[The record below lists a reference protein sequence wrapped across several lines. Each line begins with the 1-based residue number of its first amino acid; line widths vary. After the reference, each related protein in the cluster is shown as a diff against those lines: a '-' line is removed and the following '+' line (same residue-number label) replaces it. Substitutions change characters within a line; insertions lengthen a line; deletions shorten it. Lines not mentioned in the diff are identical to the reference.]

1 MQQNWQHGNILCT
14 LSFQDKLHHN
24 IGRQRS
30 LVAIGTHD
38 LDTVEP
44 PFVYDAETPSEIC
57 FRPLNQSREFTAAEL
72 MDFYSTDSHLRHYL
86 GIIRD
91 KPRYPVIRDK
101 NGIVLSMPPI
111 INSDHTKI
119 TLNTKNIFID
129 ITATDLNKAKIV
141 LDTIVCMFS

>member
-1 MQQNWQHGNILCT
+1 
-14 LSFQDKLHHN
+14 
-24 IGRQRS
+24 
-30 LVAIGTHD
+30 VAVGTHD

-44 PFVYDAETPSEIC
+44 PFVYDAEIPSEIR

-72 MDFYSTDSHLRHYL
+72 MAVYSTDSHLRHYL
-86 GIIRD
+86 GIIRN

-111 INSDHTKI
+111 INGDHTKI
-119 TLNTKNIFID
+119 TLNTKNVFID

>member
-1 MQQNWQHGNILCT
+1 M
-14 LSFQDKLHHN
+14 
-24 IGRQRS
+24 
-30 LVAIGTHD
+30 AIGTHD

-44 PFVYDAETPSEIC
+44 PFVYDAEIPSEIC
-57 FRPLNQSREFTAAEL
+57 FRPLNQSREFNAAEL
-72 MDFYSTDSHLRHYL
+72 MDFYSADSHLRHYL

-101 NGIVLSMPPI
+101 NGVVLSMPPI
-111 INSDHTKI
+111 INGDHTKI
-119 TLNTKNIFID
+119 TLSTKNIFID

>member
-1 MQQNWQHGNILCT
+1 LLPAT
-14 LSFQDKLHHN
+14 
-24 IGRQRS
+24 
-30 LVAIGTHD
+30 
-38 LDTVEP
+38 EP
-44 PFVYDAETPSEIC
+44 VP
-57 FRPLNQSREFTAAEL
+57 EFTAAEL

-111 INSDHTKI
+111 INGDHTKI
-119 TLNTKNIFID
+119 TLNTRNIFID